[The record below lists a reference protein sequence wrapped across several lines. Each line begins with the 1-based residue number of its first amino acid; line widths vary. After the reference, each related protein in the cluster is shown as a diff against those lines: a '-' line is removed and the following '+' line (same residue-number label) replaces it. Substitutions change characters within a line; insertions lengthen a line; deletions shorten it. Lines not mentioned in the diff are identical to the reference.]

1 MRRKAVAL
9 VFGVIAAIAMLVLAA
24 CGDGGSSQGG
34 EGNTVAVTMSDFAIE
49 PSPASVQAGAV
60 TFAVENVGPAVHEMV
75 VIRSDIDPADIPVEN
90 HEADEE
96 APGMTP
102 IGEVE
107 DVEVGEATELKL
119 TLEAGSYILL
129 CNIKK
134 HFERGMVTEFRV
146 T

>member
-1 MRRKAVAL
+1 MRKVFVA
-9 VFGVIAAIAMLVLAA
+9 VIATMLLLALTA
-24 CGDGGSSQGG
+24 CSSDESTGGG
-34 EGNTVAVTMSDFAIE
+34 ESNRVAVTLDDFSIDPE
-49 PSPASVQAGAV
+49 PTSVPAGPV
-60 TFAVENVGPAVHEMV
+60 TFEVENVGPAVHEMV

-96 APGMTP
+96 ASGMTP

-107 DVEVGEATELKL
+107 DVQVGESMELKL
-119 TLEAGSYILL
+119 TLEAGSYVLL

-134 HFERGMVTEFRV
+134 HFERGMVTEFQV